1 MGFFQTIRD
10 EAQKRNLRFL
20 VIGGLAVNLH
30 GHSRDTGDLD
40 LLVLKETRPAW
51 LEIFGGLGYT
61 VYRDAGVFLQLTP
74 PQEGAW
80 PVDLMFV
87 NSDTFTQMMQGAVE
101 EDIYGSRL
109 LIPSLD
115 HLLTL
120 KLHALKHSHVG
131 RFMKDFM
138 DVENLIRIN
147 KLDVRSEKYRLLF
160 LKYGNAELHE
170 KIIRAIAAE

>member
-61 VYRDAGVFLQLTP
+61 VYRDAGIFLQLTP
-74 PQEGAW
+74 PKEGAW

-87 NSDTFTQMMQGAVE
+87 NSGTFTPMMQAALE
-101 EDIYGSRL
+101 EDIYGARL

-115 HLLTL
+115 HLL
-120 KLHALKHSHVG
+120 ALKIHAMKNGHVG

-138 DVENLIRIN
+138 DVENLIRIH
-147 KLDVRSEKYRLLF
+147 KVDVRSEKCRLLF
-160 LKYGNAELHE
+160 LKYGDAELYE
-170 KIIRAIAAE
+170 KIIRASSAE